1 MIENLKA
8 TFKAPF
14 VILKQLVRWTV
25 LVAPIAF
32 IIGTVVALFLTL
44 LNAAIHLRFEHKW
57 LLYLL
62 PLAGLLIHFIYN
74 TIGKRAEKGN
84 NLVMEKIH
92 EPGGGLPKRMAP
104 IILITTVITHLFGGS
119 AGREGTAVQIGGSM
133 AGMYGKWF
141 NLKPADMRMILT
153 AGVAAGFGAVFGTP
167 LTGAIFALEVLTIGK
182 IKYNALLPALI
193 AGIVGDLAVGAWHV
207 SHTHYRIDLV
217 PETHFLFSEYLHINL
232 LLLAKVIVSSVVFG
246 VASFLFSAMVDE
258 VKVTTQALFK
268 RKWMIPVFGG
278 SLIIALTFLL
288 GKPDYLSL
296 GVEAEYPGAV
306 TISSAFH
313 AGGSDTWSWFWKM
326 LYTGITL
333 GTGFKGGEV
342 TPLFYIGATL
352 GNTLASLLDAPA
364 SLFAALG
371 FIAVFAGATN
381 TPLACTLMGIELFGG
396 EYALFFAVAC
406 FTSYICSGHSGI
418 YSAQRISVPKFVDQQ
433 YENEQSIADA
443 VKRRGYLYKKF
454 RKY

>member
-1 MIENLKA
+1 MIENLKT
-8 TFKAPF
+8 TFRAPF
-14 VILKQLVRWTV
+14 VILKQLVKWTV
-25 LVAPIAF
+25 LVAPISF
-32 IIGTVVALFLTL
+32 VIGTVIALFLTL

-62 PLAGLLIHFIYN
+62 PLAGLLIHYIYS
-74 TIGKRAEKGN
+74 TIGKSAEKGN

-92 EPGGGLPKRMAP
+92 EPGGGLPKRMTP
-104 IILITTVITHLFGGS
+104 IIFITTILTHLFGGS

-133 AGMYGKWF
+133 AAMYGKWF
-141 NLKPADMRMILT
+141 GLNPSDMRMILT
-153 AGVAAGFGAVFGTP
+153 AGVAAGFAAVFGTP

-207 SHTHYRIDLV
+207 SHTHYHIDLV
-217 PETHFLFSEYLHINL
+217 PEQHYPLSGYLHIDPV
-232 LLLAKVIVSSVVFG
+232 LLAKVIVSSVVFG
-246 VASFLFSAMVDE
+246 IASFLFSAAVNE
-258 VKVTTQALFK
+258 VKAFSHVIFK

-278 SLIIALTFLL
+278 LAIIMLTFLL

-306 TISSAFH
+306 TISSAFQP
-313 AGGSDTWSWFWKM
+313 GGSDTWSWFWKM
-326 LYTGITL
+326 VYTGITL

-352 GNTLASLLDAPA
+352 GNTLSALLDAPA

-418 YSAQRISVPKFVDQQ
+418 YNAQRISVPKLLDDEYKADHSV
-433 YENEQSIADA
+433 ADA
-443 VKRRGYLYKKF
+443 VKRRGYLYNKF